1 MHGTQLDL
9 ADEISGKI
17 DGRFHGASLLVF
29 WLIVK
34 STNMTDNGFEDRSST
49 RMSFLSPKVALETSL
64 GGHNLILDTTLFQ
77 QKFFQSLFNDLT
89 AGSAFLLTESV
100 QII

>member
-1 MHGTQLDL
+1 
-9 ADEISGKI
+9 
-17 DGRFHGASLLVF
+17 
-29 WLIVK
+29 
-34 STNMTDNGFEDRSST
+34 
-49 RMSFLSPKVALETSL
+49 MSFLSPKVALETSL